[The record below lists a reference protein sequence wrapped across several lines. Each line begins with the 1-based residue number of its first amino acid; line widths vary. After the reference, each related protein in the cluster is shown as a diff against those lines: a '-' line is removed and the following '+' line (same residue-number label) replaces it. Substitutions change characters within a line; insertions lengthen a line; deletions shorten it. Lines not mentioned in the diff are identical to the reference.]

1 MNFRGL
7 EALCAFVQAGSV
19 LRAAERLGRTPPQV
33 GRLLNALEADLGFPL
48 FDRTTRPLELTRE
61 GRNFALQAQTAMAG
75 VERLDKVARQ
85 LRSVDRVHVR
95 ILTAPFLARAIV
107 IDAVAALAVQH
118 PELTVELDSRIRLDI
133 EEWIENES
141 FDLGISS
148 LPVQNSAFRTE
159 ELVEVDVVCAMR
171 KDHPL
176 AARDVVEFEMLADYD
191 LTMQHPRSAVRSFI
205 ESLAQERGQALT
217 IRFQA
222 PNGFI
227 AAQMAAGGLGC
238 SIADPLIASSVGE
251 PGLVMR
257 PFRPK
262 LTIRYGFVF
271 PTWIELSPLTKL
283 LCAEIRQVAQKRKAS
298 IGQT

>member
-33 GRLLNALEADLGFPL
+33 GRLLNALEADLGFSL

-61 GRNFALQAQTAMAG
+61 GRNFALQAQAAMAG
-75 VERLDKVARQ
+75 VERLNLVARQ
-85 LRSVDRVHVR
+85 LRPVDRVHVR
-95 ILTAPFLARAIV
+95 ILTAPFLAKAIV
-107 IDAVAALAVQH
+107 IDAVAALAARH
-118 PELTVELDSRIRLDI
+118 PQFMADLDSRIRLDI
-133 EEWIENES
+133 EEWIARES

-148 LPVQNSAFRTE
+148 LPVENSAFRTE
-159 ELVEVDVVCAMR
+159 DLVEVDVVCAMR
-171 KDHPL
+171 ADHPL
-176 AARDVVEFEMLADYD
+176 AAQEVVDFEMLAGHD
-191 LTMQHPRSAVRSFI
+191 LIMQHPRSAVRSFI
-205 ESLAQERGQALT
+205 ESLAQERGQTLA

-238 SIADPLIASSVGE
+238 SIADPLIASSIGDQ
-251 PGLVMR
+251 GLVLR
-257 PFRPK
+257 PFRPT

-271 PTWIELSPLTKL
+271 PNWIELSPLTGL
-283 LCAEIRQVAQKRKAS
+283 LCAEIRRVAHERKVA
-298 IGQT
+298 IGQN